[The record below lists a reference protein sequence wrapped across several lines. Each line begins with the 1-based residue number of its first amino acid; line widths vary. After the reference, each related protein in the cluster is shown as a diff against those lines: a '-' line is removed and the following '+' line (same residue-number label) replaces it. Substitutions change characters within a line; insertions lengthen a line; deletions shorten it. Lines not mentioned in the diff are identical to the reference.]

1 MLAIIKTNRTYF
13 IGIVLFVILG
23 ALLLLRIEKGDVVL
37 FFSDHRS
44 VLGDPFFRY
53 FTKMGEIFVYFLA
66 TIALLFYRYRY
77 AILVPLTGFLTLI
90 SSLGLKY
97 YFQHP
102 RPVLFFKEMG
112 IFDQVNLVEG
122 VALLNRLSFP
132 SGHTMSAFAF
142 YGLLAFILPYKRLT
156 ALLLVTAAILVGL
169 SRVYLVQHFFEDVYT
184 GALFGTLIALLVYYA
199 QSFLSQEPDRWYNQ
213 SLRKQNAEKPKL
225 A

>member
-13 IGIVLFVILG
+13 IGIGFFIIIG
-23 ALLLLRIEKGDVVL
+23 ALILTRIEKGDVVL
-37 FFSDHRS
+37 FFSEHRS
-44 VLGDPFFRY
+44 AIGDPFFRY
-53 FTKMGEIFVYFLA
+53 FTKMGELFVYLLA

-77 AILVPLTGFLTLI
+77 AFLVPLTGFIT
-90 SSLGLKY
+90 LGLSLATKY

-142 YGLLAFILPYKRLT
+142 YGLLAFILPKKRLM
-156 ALLLVTAAILVGL
+156 ALLLVIVATLVAL
-169 SRVYLVQHFFEDVYT
+169 SRVYLVQHFFEDVYA
-184 GALFGTLIALLVYYA
+184 GAMLGTLIALLVYYA
-199 QSFLSQEPDRWYNQ
+199 QSFLSHDSNRWYNQ
-213 SLRKQNAEKPKL
+213 SLRKQKAEKPKL